1 MLKSSLFLTGSNS
14 GIIFSH
20 HSVFPQNL
28 YNSTCLLYRFKQM
41 LLFVGMLLLVL
52 NLLLLP
58 GLVSDSMYIGVYSF
72 KSQRSPSVHN
82 NILPLPE
89 TADAQEDFEDEETDE
104 NEDDDEKKENE
115 EEDRELDATNSI
127 DICCAWDERLADG
140 ILTYR
145 IIEDEEEESVDDEDV
160 NDESDE
166 SGDNGIKIDKD
177 LIVALRYAVENAA
190 REWNARITDLKL
202 VEISST
208 SLENDDADIEVQFVD
223 GFGGMI
229 AGATMIKYDDEGLIN
244 KATIILPKAAFYVE
258 YESETFGVQYTSQK
272 LEEITL
278 HEMGHAIGLG
288 HAKFA
293 GALMSQT
300 LSNEHVV
307 NISECDVTGVLYA
320 NRWKLMN
327 NDSEAD
333 NSKEDEVDC

>member
-1 MLKSSLFLTGSNS
+1 
-14 GIIFSH
+14 
-20 HSVFPQNL
+20 
-28 YNSTCLLYRFKQM
+28 M
-41 LLFVGMLLLVL
+41 LLFVGMLLLAL

-104 NEDDDEKKENE
+104 NEDDDE
-115 EEDRELDATNSI
+115 
-127 DICCAWDERLADG
+127 
-140 ILTYR
+140 
-145 IIEDEEEESVDDEDV
+145 
-160 NDESDE
+160 
-166 SGDNGIKIDKD
+166 
-177 LIVALRYAVENAA
+177 
-190 REWNARITDLKL
+190 
-202 VEISST
+202 
-208 SLENDDADIEVQFVD
+208 
-223 GFGGMI
+223 
-229 AGATMIKYDDEGLIN
+229 GLIN

-288 HAKFA
+288 HGKFA
-293 GALMSQT
+293 GDLMSQT